1 MFRTFGWKPALA
13 VLALD
18 VAKGYLPAFLAPGL
32 AAGGSA
38 APPST
43 LGLAAGVAA
52 VLGHCYPLFAR
63 FRGGKGVATG
73 AGAFLAV
80 HPGAVAVGFGVFAAL
95 LALTRYV
102 SAASVAA
109 AAAMPAALLAFGAFG
124 YAAPPPDLWLA
135 AALAGFIAFTHRS
148 NLSRLSRGV
157 EPRVGAGGGPAA
169 DADAAGT
176 TTGRRLHSPAGPAPR
191 GAAADADAAGTTTGG
206 RPRSPVGP
214 APRGAAAGAAG
225 TTAGGQSCS
234 PAGPAPRGP
243 AAGAD
248 RTTTGGRT

>member
-157 EPRVGAGGGPAA
+157 EPRVGAAGGARG
-169 DADAAGT
+169 
-176 TTGRRLHSPAGPAPR
+176 
-191 GAAADADAAGTTTGG
+191 GAAADADGTTTGG
-206 RPRSPVGP
+206 RPR
-214 APRGAAAGAAG
+214 
-225 TTAGGQSCS
+225 S

-248 RTTTGGRT
+248 GTTTGGQPRSPAGPAPRGPAASADRTTTGGRT